1 MNLYSLL
8 KIYTKIKNPR
18 FRAMGMLLLHLLRR
32 KYTCMFLDPVLGCN
46 LKCRMCYFSDE
57 AKRREMHGV
66 FSDKDVAAIARSI
79 FPYVLKLQIGCGAE
93 PTVYNKLNEIVKLG
107 KFYGIGYISMTT
119 NGNLLNLVKLRQ
131 LVASGL
137 DEITISLHGIKR
149 ETYEYFM
156 EGGDFSKFKQLVEA
170 LRQIKIE
177 QRNFKVRVNYT
188 VNEDNVEDLK
198 YFKDMFDGVVDI
210 LQIRPIQKIGD
221 SDYSNYSMKK
231 VIENYDDCIKPL
243 VEYCHQ
249 NGIVCIFPSLDN
261 IRALSNGCKDT
272 ETDNTNALV
281 DMIPYF
287 YLSPYDGWM
296 KKINP
301 YEENLYDYFRREGR
315 LKQLLGFV
323 FTPKSMRKHGVTKSL
338 NYNVD

>member
-8 KIYTKIKNPR
+8 KIYKKIRNPR

-32 KYTCMFLDPVLGCN
+32 KYTCLYFDPVLGCN

-66 FSDKDVAAIARSI
+66 STDRDVAAIARSI
-79 FPYVLKLQIGCGAE
+79 FPYVLRLQIGCGAK
-93 PTVYNKLNEIVKLG
+93 PTVYNKLNEVVKLG
-107 KFYGIGYISMTT
+107 KLYGIGYISMTT

-156 EGGDFSKFKQLVEA
+156 EGGNFSKFKQLVEA

-177 QRNFKVRVNYT
+177 QKNFKVRVNYT

-198 YFKDMFDGVVDI
+198 CFKDMFDGVVDI

-323 FTPKSMRKHGVTKSL
+323 FTPKYMRKHGVTKSL